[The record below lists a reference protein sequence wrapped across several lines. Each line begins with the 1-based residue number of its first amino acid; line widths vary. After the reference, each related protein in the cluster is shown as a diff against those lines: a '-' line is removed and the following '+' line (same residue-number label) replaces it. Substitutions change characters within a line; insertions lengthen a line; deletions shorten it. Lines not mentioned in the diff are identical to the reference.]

1 MQVVVHK
8 YYAARGKGGLGKV
21 AAVGKTLGHI
31 KYIQHRPGEDREPG
45 GREMFND
52 KEDRVDGRAMRQSV
66 REIGNAKVVAHKLTL
81 SPEVTPEDRK
91 AFTRDV
97 MHDLSRHKGLDLD
110 WYAVAHNNTDHPH
123 IHVVVLGKD
132 RNGSEVSLNL
142 KDIEKAKEF
151 GDRYLER
158 HHPREFE
165 RAREERERAERE
177 RLELRKQGREER
189 IREGLELPWMKRN
202 IVREQLEPYK
212 EWKERKDQER
222 EERPQK
228 REEIERPYH
237 QDTIEAAGRQWSRA
251 SSLGELRELNE
262 HLWDNYE
269 DRVSKE
275 DYKKLGGWIRDK
287 EQAKR
292 DGRDRDTER
301 EEKDSFEHNGKRYKS
316 RDSYEKLTELA
327 KELREKKERLPFDD
341 YQNLRSWIEDR
352 DRARFAGAMDKA
364 MEEAIKRT
372 ERSKT
377 HEDLKQQEGGRVID
391 PVQDELMR
399 NPVVGLFMK
408 GASIA
413 NEVVRSITLDDR
425 NRDPLKENR
434 QDLEK
439 TRTDLDK
446 EPRGRDG
453 LDELLGERFGRDEHE
468 QRERQ
473 RESVEKAIERNE
485 AAQKKRDRKAR
496 EKREQKEREDRD
508 RENFERGG
516 WGR

>member
-1 MQVVVHK
+1 MHK
-8 YYAARGKGGLGKV
+8 YFAARGKGGLGKV
-21 AAVGKTLGHI
+21 AAIGKTLGHV
-31 KYIQHRPGEDREPG
+31 KYIQYRPGEDREPG

-52 KEDRVDGRAMRQSV
+52 REDRVDARAMRQSV
-66 REIGNAKVVAHKLTL
+66 RDIGNAKVVAHKLTL

-97 MHDLSRHKGLDLD
+97 MHNLSRDKGLDLD

-132 RNGSEVSLNL
+132 RNGSEVSLSL

-177 RLELRKQGREER
+177 RLELRKQEREDR
-189 IREGLELPWMKRN
+189 YREGLELPWMKKN
-202 IVREQLEPYK
+202 IIREQLEPYK
-212 EWKERKDQER
+212 EWREQKDQER
-222 EERPQK
+222 EERAQK

-237 QDTIEAAGRQWSRA
+237 QDTLEAAGREWSRA
-251 SSLGELRELNE
+251 NSLGELRELNE

-269 DRVSKE
+269 DRLSKE
-275 DYKKLGGWIRDK
+275 DYKKLSGWIRDK
-287 EQAKR
+287 EQAKSR
-292 DGRDRDTER
+292 GQDHDSDRQ
-301 EEKDSFEHNGKRYKS
+301 EKDSFEHNGKTYKS
-316 RDSYEKLTELA
+316 KDSYEKLTELA
-327 KELREKKERLPFDD
+327 KDLREKKERLPFDD
-341 YQNLRSWIEDR
+341 YQNLRGWIEDR

-364 MEEAIKRT
+364 MEQAIEKA

-377 HEDLKQQEGGRVID
+377 PSDLKAQEGGRVID

-399 NPVVGLFMK
+399 NPVVGLFMT

-413 NEVVRSITLDDR
+413 NTLVKMIPLTE
-425 NRDPLKENR
+425 NRDHLKDNR
-434 QDLEK
+434 EDLEK
-439 TRTDLDK
+439 ARTDLDK
-446 EPRGRDG
+446 EPKRERDG

-473 RESVEKAIERNE
+473 RESIEKAIERNE
-485 AAQKKRDRKAR
+485 AAQKERERKAR
-496 EKREQKEREDRD
+496 EKKEEKEREDRD